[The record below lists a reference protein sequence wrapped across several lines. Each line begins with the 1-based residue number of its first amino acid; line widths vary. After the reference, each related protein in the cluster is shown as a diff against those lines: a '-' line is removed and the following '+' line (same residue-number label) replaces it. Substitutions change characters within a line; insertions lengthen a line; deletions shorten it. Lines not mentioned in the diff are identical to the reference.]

1 MTEQSRNEMRDDPDN
16 AMAGDPTD
24 LLARL
29 RREIVELES
38 DFDSDPELEGPVDL
52 PSGLVALL
60 GQVPVNAAVMAAV
73 DTAIADVDPISEG
86 LAIKVRTALAEVLVD
101 RGLNDEFLE
110 QMVLRERVRQGR
122 TTADV
127 AAEIKASADEVR
139 EIERGEMPLDTKSA
153 EQIAAW
159 IRFLELE
166 LDDAVNALTRSLLSP
181 AKQYSGDARTLRREA
196 ERLVNEVRSILESQ
210 TSQDPDPAS

>member
-1 MTEQSRNEMRDDPDN
+1 MTEQSRNEMREHPDK
-16 AMAGDPTD
+16 AMAGDPTE

-29 RREIVELES
+29 RQEIVELES
-38 DFDSDPELEGPVDL
+38 DSEPEFEGPVGL

-60 GQVPVNAAVMAAV
+60 GQVPVNATVMAAV
-73 DTAIADVDPISEG
+73 DTAIADVDPIGEG
-86 LAIKVRTALAEVLVD
+86 LAIKVRTALAEVLAD
-101 RGLNDEFLE
+101 RGLSDEFLE

-139 EIERGEMPLDTKSA
+139 EMERGEMPLDTKSA

-166 LDDAVNALTRSLLSP
+166 LDDAVNALRRSLLSP
-181 AKQYSGDARTLRREA
+181 AKQYSGDARTLRRDA
-196 ERLVNEVRSILESQ
+196 ERFLNSVRSILESQ
-210 TSQDPDPAS
+210 NSQDSDPAP

>member
-1 MTEQSRNEMRDDPDN
+1 MTEQSRNEMREDPDR

-38 DFDSDPELEGPVDL
+38 DSDPEFVGPVDL

-60 GQVPVNAAVMAAV
+60 GQVPVNATVMAAV

-101 RGLNDEFLE
+101 RGLTDEFLE

-159 IRFLELE
+159 IGFLELE
-166 LDDAVNALTRSLLSP
+166 LDDAVKALTRSLLSP

-210 TSQDPDPAS
+210 N